1 MDRPIP
7 QDLEEI
13 MTQANPQQVQAL
25 AARPAVVS
33 GGFVAS
39 MLGMRTVAL
48 SLLVDRALSA

>member
-1 MDRPIP
+1 
-7 QDLEEI
+7 